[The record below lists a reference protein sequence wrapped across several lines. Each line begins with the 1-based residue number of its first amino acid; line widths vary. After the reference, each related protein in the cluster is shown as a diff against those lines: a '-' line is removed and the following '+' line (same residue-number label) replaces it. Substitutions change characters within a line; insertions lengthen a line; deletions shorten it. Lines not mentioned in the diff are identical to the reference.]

1 MKTNRE
7 LESEVLDE
15 LEWEP
20 SVKAAEIGVAVND
33 GVITLTG
40 FVDSYAEKLAT
51 EDAVKRVTDVRG
63 VANELV
69 VRLPALRERTDTDIA
84 RAAVNALEWDVF
96 VPFDSA
102 KVTVENGWVTL
113 DGEVERQFQ
122 RQAAEH
128 AVCHLAG
135 VKGVRNLISIKSKA
149 TAMEIQADI
158 EKALKRSAEV
168 DAKRISVETR
178 GSGKVILRGSVRSFA
193 ERQEAGRV
201 AWSAPG
207 ITDVDNQI
215 SVEAGFGVLG

>member
-1 MKTNRE
+1 MKTNRQ

-20 SVKAAEIGVAVND
+20 SVKAAEIGVAVDD
-33 GVITLTG
+33 GVVTLTG
-40 FVDSYAEKLAT
+40 FVDSYAEKLAA

-69 VRLPALRERTDTDIA
+69 VRLPALRERTDTDLA
-84 RAAVNALEWDVF
+84 RAAINALEWDVF
-96 VPFDSA
+96 VPFDSV
-102 KVTVENGWVTL
+102 KVTLENGWVTL
-113 DGEVERQFQ
+113 DGQVERQFQ
-122 RQAAEH
+122 RQAAEN

-168 DAKRISVETR
+168 DAKRISVETPR
-178 GSGKVILRGSVRSFA
+178 TGKVILRGSVRSFA
-193 ERQEAGRV
+193 ERQEAERV
-201 AWSAPG
+201 AWAAPG

-215 SVEAGFGVLG
+215 LIEL